1 MNTTSLSGLTDDF
14 QIHLSD
20 SDLAEPEPEPLDLPN
35 ARPGRGRLLALVAQ
49 RDKFRADA
57 DNAYDRWCALT
68 KGTQAFNRPQA
79 LAMQIKSADKA
90 LATAE
95 AGFANA
101 SRLVRVAVDLWGP
114 VESYETIPGYRDAPE
129 SDAPENDPVAR
140 HATERAKQTQ
150 HRGSA
155 TGETRTGATNDA
167 DD

>member
-1 MNTTSLSGLTDDF
+1 MNTIYTIDNPDDF
-14 QIHLSD
+14 QINLSEF
-20 SDLAEPEPEPLDLPN
+20 DLAALEPDIPIMPD
-35 ARPGRGRLLALVAQ
+35 ARPGKGRLLALVAQ

-57 DNAYDRWCALT
+57 DAAYDKWCALT

-95 AGFANA
+95 AGFRNA

-114 VESYETIPGYRDAPE
+114 VESYEAIPGYRDAPE
-129 SDAPENDPVAR
+129 SDAPENDSTAR
-140 HATERAKQTQ
+140 HATIGANRGQPS
-150 HRGSA
+150 GSA
-155 TGETRTGATNDA
+155 TGETRTEAISDA